1 MKKELKRLLSICLA
15 TACISSGG
23 HITSFATTTQALEM
37 DNLDVLISAHY
48 YLESEYEGES
58 FWPGA
63 VSNPE
68 IMPLYDLNGKTIA
81 YYLRLSDG
89 VYGVVNNNLNNP
101 AMIEFGEG
109 DNPLIREII
118 DNNANPHII
127 YNNPFSLYDLN
138 SEMATTRSR
147 QQEPDLYTCYP
158 ELNAADTELA
168 EFHAQQRA
176 VVDNA
181 RVGAATYGDGD
192 YGFVDWNNMPSGS
205 YTADN
210 LPMSGWSWVVTGDFN
225 DIANNH
231 CGATAVTNLAL
242 YFSSKG
248 YSGLKK
254 GSNRDTFIAVHNVVG
269 DGPKMTIAGDAK
281 TYFSNSGYS
290 LNHSSIGTYD
300 SYKKAIR
307 AERPCGILLANGIVD
322 WHWILGV
329 GYRHYFTGDQQYMRI
344 MDGWNRDVNRFYRP
358 ASGSLW
364 VSATE
369 YWM

>member
-1 MKKELKRLLSICLA
+1 MRKELRRLLSICLA
-15 TACISSGG
+15 TACISPGA
-23 HITSFATTTQALEM
+23 HMTSLATTIQMPEM
-37 DNLDVLISAHY
+37 DDLDVLISAHY

-63 VSNPE
+63 VSDPE
-68 IMPLYDLNGKTIA
+68 IMPLYDLNGKTVA
-81 YYLRLSDG
+81 YYLRLSDD

-109 DNPLIREII
+109 DNPLIREIL

-138 SEMATTRSR
+138 SEATTTRSR

-158 ELNAADTELA
+158 ELKTDDAELA

-176 VVDNA
+176 AVDNS
-181 RVGAATYGDGD
+181 RIGAATYGDGD
-192 YGFVDWNNMPSGS
+192 YGFVDWNSMPSGS

-269 DGPKMTIAGDAK
+269 DGPKMTIADDAEA
-281 TYFSNSGYS
+281 YFSNSGYS
-290 LNHSSIGTYD
+290 LNYSSIGTYD